1 VVLRLAVIILMAI
14 PVAGT
19 PDQAAAPESTTGPVG
34 IATFECVGLYWHP
47 SGGGEEIP
55 CNVVYREPGAAQW
68 HEALPLWY
76 DTRNGEYRGSL
87 VNLKPGATYE
97 TRLSLGGTGS
107 GESITVTTWKEDF
120 PIARTVHLPHGSS
133 AEPYT
138 VVQGGTAEGY
148 VLYTSA
154 PNGWTTINVADR
166 SENCVK
172 VRASY
177 VIVRGLMLKG
187 AQRDGIHLQDVHDV
201 VIEEND
207 ISGWGRKNRLGFGKN
222 EDAGI
227 RGSGQ
232 LQRIVIQRNKIHHP
246 RYDSSN
252 WEEENVQGSH
262 PIGPQGIVFG
272 ENAGNH
278 VFRHNE
284 IYSDEDHCF
293 NDGMGH
299 WRNFSTNGFPGP
311 DTDVYGNIVRDVWDD
326 ALEIEGGGRNVRV
339 WGNYLDQTYVGIAT
353 TACSVGPLYIFRNV
367 MARSRVAPGD
377 PDAKGRGVFGKLGD
391 KTSYGAGRQYWLHNT
406 VLQPELPGCEMP
418 LGVITCL
425 AAWGGPFTE
434 TVSHNNIWHTY
445 TSARGKS
452 IWAGNASKRNTFD
465 YDLCNNR
472 VLAYEGA
479 EPHRIEGVPV
489 YAPGNGPASGSGGM
503 YQLDRSSP
511 GHDGGIVIPNF
522 NDDYEGTAP
531 DVGAHEAGSPR
542 MEFGVEAHMPAR

>member
-1 VVLRLAVIILMAI
+1 MALRLAVIILMAI

-19 PDQAAAPESTTGPVG
+19 PDQAAAPVSTTGPVG

-47 SGGGEEIP
+47 SGGGEQIP
-55 CNVVYREPGAAQW
+55 CNVVYREQGAAQW
-68 HEALPLWY
+68 HKALPLWY
-76 DTRNGEYRGSL
+76 DRRNGEYRGSL

-97 TRLSLGGTGS
+97 TRLSLGGTES
-107 GESITVTTWKEDF
+107 GESITVATWKEDF

-138 VVQGGTAEGY
+138 IVQGGAAEGY

-187 AQRDGIHLQDVHDV
+187 AQRDGIDLRDVHDV

-262 PIGPQGIVFG
+262 PGGPQGIVFG

-278 VFRHNE
+278 VFRYNE

-293 NDGMGH
+293 NDGMGDWH
-299 WRNFSTNGFPGP
+299 NFSTNGFPGP

-339 WGNYLDQTYVGIAT
+339 WSNYLDQTYVGIGT
-353 TACSVGPLYIFRNV
+353 TVCSVGPLYIFRNV

-377 PDAKGRGVFGKLGD
+377 PDVKARGVFGKLGD
-391 KTSYGAGRQYWLHNT
+391 KLSYGAGRQYWLHNT

-418 LGVITCL
+418 LGVMTCL
-425 AAWGGPFTE
+425 AAWGAPFTE
-434 TVSHNNIWHTY
+434 TVSYNNIWHTY
-445 TSARGKS
+445 RSDRGKS
-452 IWAGNASKRNTFD
+452 IWAGNTSKRNTFD

-479 EPHRIEGVPV
+479 EPHRIKGVPV
-489 YAPGNGPASGSGGM
+489 YAPGNGPASGPGGM

-511 GHDGGIVIPNF
+511 GRDGGIVIPNF
-522 NDDYEGTAP
+522 NDDYEGAAP

-542 MEFGVEAHMPAR
+542 MEFGVDAHRPSR